1 MKRILSLFTTVSLLT
16 PTVNT
21 IISCNKVLKYVSD
34 DESNDIDNGND
45 IEILNN
51 INARIKNYFQGW
63 WETKATI
70 DINKYPDQVEK
81 FKESVANLKTK
92 DSQVLTGA
100 AIRQWRFLDQLY
112 TAFEAEFD
120 NLNHEIKNEYSNYY
134 INAMPLSL
142 EANDISFTLQNIN
155 FDNLAKLFLFN
166 NDNIVG
172 IKLSF
177 NIRYEF
183 KFKDLQQHD
192 ELNGLVVI
200 CNDLEVL
207 SGIQNNLEKQF
218 LLFVDDIF
226 KKQNYEIVG
235 TGNYDFN
242 YANGYNSILPV
253 ITKALE
259 EKELLYQN
267 QFVLSWNN
275 KIRAGFN
282 FNRPL
287 YKSGSVLAWA
297 GERYDPQE
305 LTAEKFLKFYK
316 QHYFNA
322 SVQKNYYIAANIDSF
337 IPKTFTIENLP
348 FKNNYE
354 KKRLL
359 TPIKVLLPKD
369 FVDERLKQFAETTMR
384 FWHDYQLETYDDKL
398 VFKMNQTD
406 YDMILKVTNSFSP
419 GKTSVANLGTVFK
432 TIFKMFNKTVDS
444 KITVEHSPRVVFA
457 KRGKANLIKR
467 TNSFILEYLHRRLNY
482 MDYGDNT
489 LNFSYNSFAYGLF
502 INPNPDETN
511 TNNPREFLQTFE
523 FKVA

>member
-1 MKRILSLFTTVSLLT
+1 M
-16 PTVNT
+16 
-21 IISCNKVLKYVSD
+21 SD

-70 DINKYPDQVEK
+70 DINKYPDQVGK
-81 FKESVANLKTK
+81 FKELVANLKTK

-142 EANDISFTLQNIN
+142 ASNDISFTLQNIN

-297 GERYDPQE
+297 GERYDPE
-305 LTAEKFLKFYK
+305 KLTVEKFLEFYK
-316 QHYFNA
+316 QEYFKLNINGDYYIKA
-322 SVQKNYYIAANIDSF
+322 SVSSF
-337 IPKTFTIENLP
+337 VPRTFTIENLP
-348 FKNNYE
+348 FNYIYSSKE
-354 KKRLL
+354 LVA
-359 TPIKVLLPKD
+359 PIKVLIPKD
-369 FVDERLKQFAETTMR
+369 ILDEKLNKFTETTMR
-384 FWHDYQLETYDDKL
+384 LWQYYQLETYNDKL
-398 VFKMNQTD
+398 VFKLTEDDFSNL
-406 YDMILKVTNSFSP
+406 LKVTSDFSLENNSSATFYRIFDEIFRLFDAKVVS
-419 GKTSVANLGTVFK
+419 KDRTTVLRYNRNL
-432 TIFKMFNKTVDS
+432 MS
-444 KITVEHSPRVVFA
+444 KV
-457 KRGKANLIKR
+457 NLIKEKKSLLLKLFWKQDKDGVYAR
-467 TNSFILEYLHRRLNY
+467 NQVNFMYYHFTYSFFYSRQ
-482 MDYGDNT
+482 G
-489 LNFSYNSFAYGLF
+489 
-502 INPNPDETN
+502 
-511 TNNPREFLQTFE
+511 
-523 FKVA
+523 